1 MSTGELRW
9 DRRCKAV
16 FGLPPQ
22 AEVSYET
29 FLNGI
34 HPDDR
39 GRVEGL
45 IESVLDSRDEGYF
58 RIEYRTVGPEDGRE
72 RWVAAR
78 GQAFFDEE
86 GRPVRFVGTVGDAT
100 ERKKAEGEIRSLNEG
115 LVRRAEELS
124 RSNAELERFAYVAS
138 HDLQAPLRRIE
149 GFAEAL
155 LEDYAGRLDAEGRD
169 FLRRIVASVR
179 RMERLVDGLLE
190 LSRVEGEEVRRER
203 VDLRAVDGSV
213 FEELR
218 RSDPARR
225 VEFAAAEKATA
236 HGDPRLLRVVLESL
250 LENAWKSTAGRESGQ
265 IEFGKYDGGETP
277 TYYVRD
283 DGEGFDADCA
293 GELFRAFGGLRPE
306 RASDSLG
313 LGLAKARRIVERHGG
328 RIWAEGEPGR
338 GATFYFTLR
347 GGER

>member
-1 MSTGELRW
+1 
-9 DRRCKAV
+9 
-16 FGLPPQ
+16 GLPPQ

-45 IESVLDSRDEGYF
+45 IESVLDSRDEGDC
-58 RIEYRTVGPEDGRE
+58 RIEYRTMGPEDGRE
-72 RWVAAR
+72 RWVTAR

-86 GRPVRFVGTVGDAT
+86 GRPVRFVGTVGDTT
-100 ERKKAEGEIRSLNEG
+100 ERKKAEGEIRRLNEG

-203 VDLRAVDGSV
+203 VDLRAVAGSV

-225 VEFAAAEKATA
+225 VKFAAEEDFGIVPVEAQAAGCPVIAYGKGGALETVTGWPEPDVTGVFFDAQT
-236 HGDPRLLRVVLESL
+236 PESL
-250 LENAWKSTAGRESGQ
+250 EAAVRLFEAHEGKFGPEVCRRNADRFGAERFQ
-265 IEFGKYDGGETP
+265 HEFRTTMEDLWS
-277 TYYVRD
+277 R
-283 DGEGFDADCA
+283 FQ
-293 GELFRAFGGLRPE
+293 R
-306 RASDSLG
+306 
-313 LGLAKARRIVERHGG
+313 
-328 RIWAEGEPGR
+328 
-338 GATFYFTLR
+338 
-347 GGER
+347 GERLE